1 MVQDVNHLDLGGGR
15 QEVDGQVWALRFP
28 ALRLPAWT
36 VPREWGPQGHGS
48 APTSESQVN
57 VSPHFD
63 ARTASWDAVM
73 EASTVRRSPVPEVAE
88 RTGSVV

>member
-1 MVQDVNHLDLGGGR
+1 MSIIWTWAADGR
-15 QEVDGQVWALRFP
+15 RLMDRCGRHDFPHCAFRSGLCHVSGALRDK
-28 ALRLPAWT
+28 
-36 VPREWGPQGHGS
+36 GQH
-48 APTSESQVN
+48 PTSESQVN

-88 RTGSVV
+88 RTVVGAGR